1 MKRLLYLFIFLFAV
15 IAHIPAAENKK
26 GDEEDNERMAW
37 WREAR
42 FGMFIHWGLYAIP
55 AGEWEGN
62 TNHAE
67 WIRTTAQ
74 IPIEQYDKFVDEFNP
89 FKFNADEWVRMARD
103 AGMKYIVITS
113 KHHDGFNLF
122 DSEYT
127 DYDIMSTPFKRD
139 MMEELANACRKYGL
153 KICWDYSIMDWHHP
167 DYLPR
172 RGWENRSLEGADLER
187 YIA

>member
-1 MKRLLYLFIFLFAV
+1 
-15 IAHIPAAENKK
+15 
-26 GDEEDNERMAW
+26 MAW

-89 FKFNADEWVRMARD
+89 FKFNADEWVRMALK
-103 AGMKYIVITS
+103 AGYHPIRVTFFEKGGGNQLKVSYQGPDIEKQNIPPNILFYKKGKT
-113 KHHDGFNLF
+113 FN
-122 DSEYT
+122 E
-127 DYDIMSTPFKRD
+127 
-139 MMEELANACRKYGL
+139 
-153 KICWDYSIMDWHHP
+153 
-167 DYLPR
+167 
-172 RGWENRSLEGADLER
+172 
-187 YIA
+187 